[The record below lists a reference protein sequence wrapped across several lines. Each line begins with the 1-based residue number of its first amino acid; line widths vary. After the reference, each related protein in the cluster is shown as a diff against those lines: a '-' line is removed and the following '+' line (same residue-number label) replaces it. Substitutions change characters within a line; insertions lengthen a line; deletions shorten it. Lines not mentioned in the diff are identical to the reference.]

1 MLKVENVDGFYG
13 GSQVL
18 FGITLEVMRGEVV
31 CLLGRNGVG
40 KTTTMKTI
48 MGLVVPRNGTIKLN
62 GEEINGNP
70 PFVIARLGIGYVPQ
84 GRRIFT
90 NLSTR
95 ENLLVS
101 QKIGSGVN
109 PHWTLDRVYGLFP
122 ILKERQNER
131 AEHLSG
137 GEQQMLSIARSLMG
151 NPQLLLLDEPF
162 EGLASIVIK
171 EVASQIGR
179 LREMGFS
186 ILLAEQNINLVVALS
201 SRCYVLEKGRVCYQN
216 TTNQLTQNKEMIQKY
231 LGV

>member
-13 GSQVL
+13 ASQVL
-18 FGITLEVMRGEVV
+18 FGINIEVVRSEVV

-48 MGLVVPRNGTIKLN
+48 MGLIVPRSGTIKLN
-62 GEEINGNP
+62 GEEINGKP

-101 QKIGSGVN
+101 QKSGSGTN
-109 PHWTLDRVYGLFP
+109 SHWTLDRVYELFP
-122 ILKERQNER
+122 ILKERQNEM

-162 EGLASIVIK
+162 EGLAAIVIK
-171 EVASQIGR
+171 EVTKQIGR

-186 ILLAEQNINLVVALS
+186 ILMAEQNISLVVAVS
-201 SRCYVLEKGRVCYQN
+201 SRCYILEKGSVCYQN
-216 TTNQLTQNKEMIQKY
+216 TTNELTQNKETIQKY